1 MDIKDAIEKRD
12 EYIKKHPHLQ
22 EFQDQID
29 DALDK
34 CAEEDR
40 AEVLM
45 ILLAGKM
52 SELRDRMNELKG
64 MVDECA

>member
-34 CAEEDR
+34 CAEGDR